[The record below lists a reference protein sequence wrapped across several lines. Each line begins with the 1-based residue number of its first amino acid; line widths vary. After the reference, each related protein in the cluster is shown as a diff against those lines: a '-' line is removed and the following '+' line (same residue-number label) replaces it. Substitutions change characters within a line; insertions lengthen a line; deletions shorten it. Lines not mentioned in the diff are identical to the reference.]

1 VSILAFVLRRAAGG
15 ALSVVGVSL
24 LVFLFLHMV
33 PGDPVDNLAGGEAT
47 PDQRREVIECMH
59 LDQSMPRQFLIFLDN
74 VKNGSLGRQC
84 ASGKERRPVIELVA
98 EVFPSTMELA
108 CWSMFVAFLLAV
120 PLGVAGAVRRGTK
133 TDAAVTAISILGVSM
148 PIPWM
153 GPMLISIFYL
163 GLGILPGPAEP
174 DARGALVLPSIV
186 LGTHFMAML
195 ARMTRSSLLDVLR
208 EDYMQTAR
216 AKGLREGIV
225 IFKHGL
231 RNALL
236 PVITV
241 AGMQFG
247 SVLAGAIVT
256 ERIFERPGLG
266 TLVFTA
272 IRQRNY
278 PVVQGCV
285 LVIAVIYVTV
295 NVLVDVAY
303 GVADPRIRR
312 G

>member
-1 VSILAFVLRRAAGG
+1 MLAFVLRRAAGG

-47 PDQRREVIECMH
+47 PDQRRDVIECMH

-74 VKNGSLGRQC
+74 VKNGTLGRQC
-84 ASGKERRPVIELVA
+84 ASGKERRPVIALVA
-98 EVFPSTMELA
+98 EVFPYTMELA
-108 CWSMFVAFLLAV
+108 FWSMFVAFLLAL
-120 PLGVAGAVRRGTK
+120 PLGVAGAVRRGTM
-133 TDAAVTAISILGVSM
+133 TDAAVTAVSILGVSM

-163 GLGILPGPAEP
+163 GLGILPGPAESE
-174 DARGALVLPSIV
+174 ARGALVLPSIV

-216 AKGLREGIV
+216 AKGLGEATV

-272 IRQRNY
+272 IKQRNY

>member
-1 VSILAFVLRRAAGG
+1 VLGFVLRRAAGG
-15 ALSVVGVSL
+15 VLSIVGVSL

-47 PDQRREVIECMH
+47 PDQRQDVIECMH
-59 LDQSMPRQFLIFLDN
+59 LDKSMPRQFVIFLEN
-74 VKNGSLGRQC
+74 VVNGSLGRQC
-84 ASGKERRPVIELVA
+84 AAGRERTPVIDRVKQVFPYTIELALASMLVA
-98 EVFPSTMELA
+98 I
-108 CWSMFVAFLLAV
+108 LLAL
-120 PLGVAGAVRRGTK
+120 PLGVIAATRRGTMS
-133 TDAAVTAISILGVSM
+133 DAAVTVVSVLGVSM

-153 GPMLISIFYL
+153 GPMLISIFYVWL
-163 GLGILPGPAEP
+163 GVLPGPAEP
-174 DARGALVLPSIV
+174 DTRFALVMPSIV

-216 AKGLREGIV
+216 AKGLVEAAV
-225 IFKHGL
+225 ILKHGL

-256 ERIFERPGLG
+256 EQIFERPGLG
-266 TLVFTA
+266 TLIYTA
-272 IRQRNY
+272 IKQRNY

-285 LVIAVIYVTV
+285 LVIAVIYVSV
-295 NVLVDVAY
+295 NVAVDLAY

-312 G
+312 A

>member
-1 VSILAFVLRRAAGG
+1 VLSFVLRRAAGG
-15 ALSVVGVSL
+15 LLSVVGVSL
-24 LVFLFLHMV
+24 LVFLFLHLV

-47 PDQRREVIECMH
+47 PDQRREVMECMN
-59 LDQSMPRQFLIFLDN
+59 LDKSMPKQFLLFLGN
-74 VKNGSLGRQC
+74 VANGTLGRQC
-84 ASGKERRPVIELVA
+84 PGGRDKPPVIERIKQVFPDTLELALASMLVA
-98 EVFPSTMELA
+98 IALA
-108 CWSMFVAFLLAV
+108 L
-120 PLGVAGAVRRGTK
+120 PLGVLGAIKQGSLG
-133 TDAAVTAISILGVSM
+133 DAAVTAVSVLGVSI

-153 GPMLISIFYL
+153 GPMLLSIFYL
-163 GLGILPGPAEP
+163 GLGILPGPAEN
-174 DARGALVLPSIV
+174 DARFALVLPSIC

-195 ARMTRSSLLDVLR
+195 ARMTRSSLIDVLR

-216 AKGLREGIV
+216 AKGLGDAVV
-225 IFKHGL
+225 ILKHGL

-256 ERIFERPGLG
+256 EQIFQRDGLG
-266 TLVFTA
+266 TLIYNA

-295 NVLVDVAY
+295 NVLVDLAY
-303 GVADPRIRR
+303 GVADPRIRKA
-312 G
+312 